1 MIENIKM
8 PPTNFHHGGGL
19 KPSSEEVKSVTV
31 SQQNMQSE
39 KDVEK
44 KLTSQE
50 TKELVNELNEIS
62 DSLDTDIKFGFDDD
76 LDEVYVTVTDKHTG
90 KVIRK
95 LPSEEAMKIK
105 KSMKELVGSLFDKK
119 V

>member
-8 PPTNFHHGGGL
+8 PPTNFHHGGEL
-19 KPSSEEVKSVTV
+19 KPSREVVKSTNT
-31 SQQNMQSE
+31 SHQSMQSE

-44 KLTSQE
+44 KLTPQE
-50 TKELVNELNEIS
+50 TKKLVSELNDIS
-62 DSLDTDIKFGFDDD
+62 DSLNTDIKFGYDDD
-76 LDEVYVTVTDKHTG
+76 LAEVFVTVTDKHTG
-90 KVIRK
+90 KIIRK
-95 LPSEEAMKIK
+95 LPTEEAMKIK

>member
-8 PPTNFHHGGGL
+8 PPTNFHLGGEL
-19 KPSSEEVKSVTV
+19 KPSSEGVKSINISRQDTHR
-31 SQQNMQSE
+31 E

-44 KLTSQE
+44 KLTGEE
-50 TKELVNELNEIS
+50 TKRLVVELNDIS
-62 DSLDTDIKFGFDDD
+62 DSLNTDIKFGYDDE
-76 LDEVYVTVTDKHTG
+76 LAEVFVTVTDKNTG

-95 LPSEEAMKIK
+95 LPSEDAMKIK
-105 KSMKELVGSLFDKK
+105 KSMKELVGSLFDKR

>member
-1 MIENIKM
+1 MIGNIKM

-19 KPSSEEVKSVTV
+19 KPSSEGVKNTTV
-31 SQQNMQSE
+31 SQQNMHSE
-39 KDVEK
+39 QDVEK
-44 KLTSQE
+44 KSTSQE
-50 TKELVNELNEIS
+50 TKKLVKELNEIS
-62 DSLDTDIKFGFDDD
+62 DSLNTDIKFGYDND
-76 LDEVYVTVTDKHTG
+76 LSEIYVTVTDKHTG
-90 KVIRK
+90 KIIRK